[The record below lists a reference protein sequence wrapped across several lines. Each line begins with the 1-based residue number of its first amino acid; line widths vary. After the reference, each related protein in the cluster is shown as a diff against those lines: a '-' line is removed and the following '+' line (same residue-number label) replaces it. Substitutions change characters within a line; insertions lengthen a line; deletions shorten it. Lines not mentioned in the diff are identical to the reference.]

1 MEEGKMKAKQS
12 VLSVG
17 LVLGVVTSL
26 LPAVSAAASKPAAV
40 SQTVFEQRLNDE
52 DLDAAHF
59 DVNRDLGR
67 AWIDVVL
74 RPDYTTDE
82 QPEVVQRALHGLYY
96 DPARKEVIYRSGAKD
111 IVCAEDDTNFLGMT
125 SLKETGQC
133 DLQLSSEKRPIDDG
147 FNVHNET
154 VGRVVFQALKAG

>member
-1 MEEGKMKAKQS
+1 MRANKS
-12 VLSVG
+12 VVSVG
-17 LVLGVVTSL
+17 LVMGVLASL
-26 LPAVSAAASKPAAV
+26 LPAVSAAAQKPDAV
-40 SQTVFEQRLNDE
+40 SKTVFEQPLNDE

-67 AWIDVVL
+67 AWIDVEL

-82 QPEVVQRALHGLYY
+82 QPEVVQRGLHGLYY
-96 DPARKEVIYRSGAKD
+96 DSARKAVIYRNGAKD
-111 IVCAEDDTNFLGMT
+111 IVCAEDDKNFLGMT

-154 VGRVVFQALKAG
+154 VGKVVFEAQKAG

>member
-12 VLSVG
+12 ALSVG
-17 LVLGVVTSL
+17 LILGVVASL

-52 DLDAAHF
+52 EVDAAHF

-67 AWIDVVL
+67 AWIDVDI
-74 RPDYTTDE
+74 RSDYTTDE
-82 QPEVVQRALHGLYY
+82 QPEVVQRALRGLYY

-111 IVCAEDDTNFLGMT
+111 IVCAEDDSNFLGMT

-133 DLQLSSEKRPIDDG
+133 DLQLSSEKRSVDDG
-147 FNVHNET
+147 FGVQDET
-154 VGRVVFQALKAG
+154 VGKVVFQVQRAG

>member
-1 MEEGKMKAKQS
+1 MKATKNM
-12 VLSVG
+12 LSTGIALG
-17 LVLGVVTSL
+17 LVASL
-26 LPAVSAAASKPAAV
+26 LPAVSAAASKPAAINK
-40 SQTVFEQRLNDE
+40 TVFEQPLDAE

-96 DPARKEVIYRSGAKD
+96 DPARKQVIYRSGGKD
-111 IVCAEDDTNFLGMT
+111 TVCAADDSNFLGMT

-133 DLQLSSEKRPIDDG
+133 DLQLSSEKRPVDDG
-147 FNVHNET
+147 FNVHEET
-154 VGRVVFQALKAG
+154 VGKVVFEAQTAG

>member
-1 MEEGKMKAKQS
+1 MKAKQS

-17 LVLGVVTSL
+17 LVLGVIASL
-26 LPAVSAAASKPAAV
+26 LPAVSAAAPKPAAV
-40 SQTVFEQRLNDE
+40 NKTVFEQPLNDE

-74 RPDYTTDE
+74 RSDYTVDE

-96 DPARKEVIYRSGAKD
+96 DSARKEVIYRSGAKE
-111 IVCAEDDTNFLGMT
+111 IVCAEDSTFLGMT
-125 SLKETGQC
+125 SLKNTGQC
-133 DLQLSSEKRPIDDG
+133 DLQLSSEKRPVDDG
-147 FNVHNET
+147 FNVQQET
-154 VGRVVFQALKAG
+154 VGKVVFQARKAG